1 MIYNQIV
8 TWTAFAIL
16 AMCSFVTRI
25 SNLSVHARLM
35 LGAGKTP
42 VATQLRMIMSSSDEV
57 EVNSREDGGTKQRN
71 GSVNWQP

>member
-1 MIYNQIV
+1 MSR
-8 TWTAFAIL
+8 FF
-16 AMCSFVTRI
+16 SFVTRI

-42 VATQLRMIMSSSDEV
+42 VATQLRMIMLPSSDDV

-71 GSVNWQP
+71 GSMNWQP

>member
-1 MIYNQIV
+1 MSR
-8 TWTAFAIL
+8 FFHL
-16 AMCSFVTRI
+16 LPRI

-42 VATQLRMIMSSSDEV
+42 VATQLRIIMLPSSDDV

-71 GSVNWQP
+71 GSMNWQP

>member
-1 MIYNQIV
+1 MNEP
-8 TWTAFAIL
+8 FL
-16 AMCSFVTRI
+16 SFVTRI

-42 VATQLRMIMSSSDEV
+42 VATQLRMIMLPSSDDV

-71 GSVNWQP
+71 SSMNWQP